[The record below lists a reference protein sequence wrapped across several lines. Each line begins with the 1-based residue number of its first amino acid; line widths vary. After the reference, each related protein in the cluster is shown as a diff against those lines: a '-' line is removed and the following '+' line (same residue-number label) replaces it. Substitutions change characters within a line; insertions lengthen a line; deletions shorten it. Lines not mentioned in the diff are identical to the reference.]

1 MSIFVDEN
9 TKVVVQGLTGME
21 GMFHA
26 QRMLEYGT
34 RVVAGVT
41 PGKGGNKALDVPV
54 FDSVAEA
61 VAKTGANAS
70 IIFVPPPAGAEAVM
84 EAAAGGVQLIVCITE
99 GIPVLDM
106 TRAMHFLDDYAS
118 VTLIGPN
125 CPGVISPGKC
135 KLGIMPGNIHKKGSI
150 GVVSRSGTLTY
161 EVVSQL
167 TAEGLGQSS
176 CVGIG
181 GDPLIGTSF
190 LDVLA
195 RFKDDPDT
203 EAVVLIGEIGG
214 QAEQDA
220 AAYIK
225 QEFRKPVFAFI
236 AGRSAPAGRP
246 MGHAGAVISGK
257 NSSPEEKVAALKAAG
272 ITYVESLAD
281 IGSTVKNQLRG

>member
-1 MSIFVDEN
+1 MSILIDAN
-9 TKVVVQGLTGME
+9 TKVIVQGLTGAE
-21 GMFHA
+21 GLFHGS
-26 QRMLEYGT
+26 RMLEYGT
-34 RVVAGVT
+34 KVVAGVT
-41 PGKGGNKALDVPV
+41 PGKGGQTILGVPV

-61 VAKTGANAS
+61 VAKTDADAS
-70 IIFVPPPAGAEAVM
+70 VIFVPPFAAADAIV
-84 EAAAGGVQLIVCITE
+84 EAAAAGVKFVVCITE

-106 TRAMHFLDDYAS
+106 VKAMHALQEYPG
-118 VTLIGPN
+118 VRLLGPN
-125 CPGVISPGKC
+125 CPGAITPGGC
-135 KLGIMPGNIHKKGSI
+135 KLGIMPSHIHKPGTV

-161 EVVSQL
+161 EVVGQL

-190 LDVLA
+190 LDVL
-195 RFKDDPDT
+195 RLFKDDPGT
-203 EAVVLIGEIGG
+203 EAVVMIGEIGG

-225 QEFRKPVFAFI
+225 KEFKKPVFAFI
-236 AGRSAPAGRP
+236 AGRSAPAGRS

-257 NSSPEEKVAALKAAG
+257 ASSPEEKIAALKDAG

-281 IGSTVKNQLRG
+281 IGATVKKRLRG